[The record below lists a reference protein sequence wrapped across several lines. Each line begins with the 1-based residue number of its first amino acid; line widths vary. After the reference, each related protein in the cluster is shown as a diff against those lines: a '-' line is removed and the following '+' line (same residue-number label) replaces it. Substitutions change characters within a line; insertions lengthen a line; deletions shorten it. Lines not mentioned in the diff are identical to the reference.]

1 MDEIFA
7 FTHRYRHL
15 NPFDPSKF
23 EPSPLL
29 ELGLIGVL
37 KIFSFS
43 SFVENE
49 LLPGVSALGSD
60 VAALAGELEF
70 RVDEINYICSKK
82 SPFKFLLDQWCK
94 RDRKKAT
101 LNQLAESLR
110 EIRRPDL
117 AEKVHTFMSSE
128 FLVT

>member
-1 MDEIFA
+1 MLGK
-7 FTHRYRHL
+7 RKL
-15 NPFDPSKF
+15 
-23 EPSPLL
+23 PLL
-29 ELGLIGVL
+29 LFF
-37 KIFSFS
+37 FS
-43 SFVENE
+43 ENE

-101 LNQLAESLR
+101 LNQLAESLK

-117 AEKVHTFMSSE
+117 AEKVDIFMSSIIFISLCF
-128 FLVT
+128 FLE